1 MLSSATVPCKRH
13 LLQGKTGAYLG
24 EATMLCKQEMLHAAG
39 VQRQHGQQ
47 GLRAG
52 AAQLLIL
59 CIQVQGECL
68 QQEALT

>member
-1 MLSSATVPCKRH
+1 MSCKRH
-13 LLQGKTGAYLG
+13 LQQVKTQAHLR
-24 EATMLCKQEMLHAAG
+24 EATMLCKQELLHAAG
-39 VQRQHGQQ
+39 VKRQHGQQ

-68 QQEALT
+68 QQEPLT